1 MCSKTNTVLKTVNIL
16 LNCSHLLLALF
27 QWFGQDY
34 PTPYASPLKKYLYVY
49 LHHWLHCGTWSLAV
63 MCRLRCP
70 MACGVLVPLSSPTR
84 DQMPVS
90 CIGRQILNYW
100 TTREV
105 PCLPLI
111 DKVSRDSDLGSN
123 LSEKFKVQLG
133 VQWEYLMKLKL
144 GQFQLSLTFSPE
156 REPDR
161 RLNRKWGKST
171 SSRYLEMLRKM

>member
-1 MCSKTNTVLKTVNIL
+1 MYSKTNIVLKTVNIL

-34 PTPYASPLKKYLYVY
+34 PTPYASHLKKYLYVY
-49 LHHWLHCGTWSLAV
+49 FHHWLHCGTWSFEV

-84 DQMPVS
+84 DQMPLS